1 MTATPFHAYY
11 TARILDS
18 LQDDDKFIPTF
29 ASSDIKVYP
38 YQVGA
43 ALFATRSPYTK
54 GVVLMDESGLG
65 KSTEAMLVV
74 TQKWY
79 EGKTRILIVVPNSDL
94 LIQWEKLIENKYSI
108 PFITIANAEQ
118 LKTNGETFEQ
128 DAVVLTTY
136 DFASQYSELIE
147 KTAWDLTVFEEAS
160 LLSSVH
166 KEDNKQAKILKRIA
180 KDSFKLLLTGTPIE
194 KNILDLYG
202 LMYFIDESILPS
214 EQEYMSR
221 YFRKPENY
229 PELAELVSKYCFR
242 TLRSQA
248 RHYAK
253 IPERKVITCE
263 FEQSDKEQK
272 LYDLL
277 KAYIDKPQKIAFPEM
292 KPYDLA
298 LMLFDLQGSSTP
310 AIRKAIEGIIKRL
323 EKTNGGEQEL
333 DEFKAMLTACD
344 DIETDE
350 KLKLLIKA
358 LEQCF
363 KLLKKAGANKKAVI
377 FTEKRETQQYL
388 YDALKDSYKTYIYNG
403 SKDYRE
409 ISGFKTDGEIIIS
422 TDNGA
427 RGFNLEEASLV
438 INYDLLYNT
447 LKMEQRI
454 DRCHR
459 LNQQND
465 VIVLNFLNK
474 SNMADVRKLEL
485 VNKRMLVADGVFG
498 QTDAILG
505 GFTDNLQKTLKE
517 FQTRTKAQIDA
528 EYEETLLQY
537 EEENR
542 RDVESAEQVLFTTFT
557 SELAKKVKITPKYA
571 DERIEKVNSDLWEL
585 VKYFFKEYN
594 ENHTDCY
601 FVINEEDKTVK
612 ATDYTE
618 LPFLFYYWTGGQNKR
633 YKALKE
639 FKKIALIS
647 PLAKGILNNVE
658 CSDTGKLT
666 VEGVMEPCKIAFYT
680 VDILAGRR
688 YTGKVF
694 NLLCGVT
701 ESGKQLTN
709 DECLK
714 ILSYPI
720 VDYEESGIKHAC
732 WLKSHSP
739 GKMDRLVPLDEFIEQ
754 SIQDSNSAQAEEIDR
769 MKLKATTDKNALEH
783 TLQDLRTA
791 ITDVEKQLEAESSD
805 RMARLTLSRKLGEA
819 KNNLMQKEESIYFD
833 AMRIDLACEEDIKKF
848 LEREQIN
855 ARLMRHFEIEII
867 GG

>member
-1 MTATPFHAYY
+1 M
-11 TARILDS
+11 
-18 LQDDDKFIPTF
+18 
-29 ASSDIKVYP
+29 
-38 YQVGA
+38 
-43 ALFATRSPYTK
+43 
-54 GVVLMDESGLG
+54 
-65 KSTEAMLVV
+65 
-74 TQKWY
+74 
-79 EGKTRILIVVPNSDL
+79 
-94 LIQWEKLIENKYSI
+94 
-108 PFITIANAEQ
+108 ANNV
-118 LKTNGETFEQ
+118 K
-128 DAVVLTTY
+128 
-136 DFASQYSELIE
+136 I
-147 KTAWDLTVFEEAS
+147 S
-160 LLSSVH
+160 LLGL
-166 KEDNKQAKILKRIA
+166 N
-180 KDSFKLLLTGTPIE
+180 
-194 KNILDLYG
+194 NI
-202 LMYFIDESILPS
+202 I
-214 EQEYMSR
+214 
-221 YFRKPENY
+221 
-229 PELAELVSKYCFR
+229 V
-242 TLRSQA
+242 
-248 RHYAK
+248 
-253 IPERKVITCE
+253 
-263 FEQSDKEQK
+263 
-272 LYDLL
+272 
-277 KAYIDKPQKIAFPEM
+277 
-292 KPYDLA
+292 
-298 LMLFDLQGSSTP
+298 
-310 AIRKAIEGIIKRL
+310 
-323 EKTNGGEQEL
+323 
-333 DEFKAMLTACD
+333 
-344 DIETDE
+344 
-350 KLKLLIKA
+350 
-358 LEQCF
+358 
-363 KLLKKAGANKKAVI
+363 
-377 FTEKRETQQYL
+377 
-388 YDALKDSYKTYIYNG
+388 YNG

-571 DERIEKVNSDLWEL
+571 DERIAKVNSDLWEL

-601 FVINEEDKTVK
+601 FVINEEDKTIK

-666 VEGVMEPCKIAFYT
+666 VEGVTEPCKIAFYT

-714 ILSYPI
+714 ILSYPV
-720 VDYEESGIKHAC
+720 VDYEESGRKHAC